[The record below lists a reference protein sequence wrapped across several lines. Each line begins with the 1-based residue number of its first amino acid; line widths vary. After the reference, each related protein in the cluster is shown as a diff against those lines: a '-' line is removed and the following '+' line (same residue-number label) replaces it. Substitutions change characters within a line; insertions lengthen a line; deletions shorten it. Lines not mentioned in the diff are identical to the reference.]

1 MAIRK
6 RGKTWWLDIATPGG
20 HRIRQSAETAD
31 RKAAQELHDKLKV
44 DLWRQAKL
52 GDKPRYTWEDAALR
66 WLDEQAHKASI
77 RDDAKKIE
85 FLTPFFRRMPL
96 TELTWDRMQSVVE
109 ANKGDRAPAT
119 RNRYYQLLR
128 AILRRAMREWNWI
141 ETVPTI
147 RLHREP
153 EGRVRYLSPREIDT
167 LLRNLPEHLRSL
179 TKFAFATGLRR
190 ANVLKLKWSQIDM
203 VRQVLSVA
211 ARDIKSRK
219 TLGIPLN
226 ATAMEILRGQIG
238 RHDEYVFVYQ
248 SKPLSA
254 TVNTAWRNALKKS
267 GIEDFRFH
275 DTRHTWAS
283 LLIQNGVPKG
293 MIKEMGGWK
302 SDSMVERYAHLA
314 PEHLARHAEV
324 LDALLPLPD
333 SVAKSHLELLPR
345 SAKKH
350 Q

>member
-1 MAIRK
+1 MGILK
-6 RGKTWWLDIATPGG
+6 RGNTWWIDITAPGG
-20 HRIRQSAETAD
+20 QRVRQSAETTD
-31 RKAAQELHDKLKV
+31 RKAAKELHDRLKH

-66 WLDEQAHKASI
+66 WLNEQGHKASI

-85 FLTPFFRRMPL
+85 FLTPFFKRLPL
-96 TELTWDRMQSVVE
+96 TDLTWDRMQAVVE
-109 ANKGDRAPAT
+109 GQKGDKAPAT

-128 AILRRAMREWNWI
+128 SILRRAMREWNWI
-141 ETVPTI
+141 DSVPTI

-153 EGRVRYLSPREIDT
+153 EGRVRYLTPTEIDT
-167 LLRNLPEHLRSL
+167 FLRNLPEHLRSL
-179 TKFAFATGLRR
+179 TRFTIATGLRR
-190 ANVLKLKWSQIDM
+190 ANVLGLKWSQIDM
-203 VRQVLSVA
+203 QRQVMTVA
-211 ARDIKSRK
+211 ASDIKSRK

-226 ATAMEILRGQIG
+226 ATAMEILRAQIG
-238 RHDEYVFVYQ
+238 KHDEFVFVY
-248 SKPLSA
+248 KGKRLNA

-314 PEHLARHAEV
+314 PEHLARHAAV
-324 LDALLPLPD
+324 ID
-333 SVAKSHLELLPR
+333 ELLRKDVEPTPLQPVKSVKR
-345 SAKKH
+345 T
-350 Q
+350 

>member
-6 RGKTWWLDIATPGG
+6 RGKTWWIDIITPGG
-20 HRIRQSAETAD
+20 HRVRQSAETSD
-31 RKAAQELHDKLKV
+31 RKAAQELHDKLKN

-52 GDKPRYTWEDAALR
+52 GDKPKYTWEDAALR
-66 WLDEQAHKASI
+66 WLNEQGHKASI

-85 FLTPFFRRMPL
+85 FLTPFFRRLPL
-96 TELTWDRMQSVVE
+96 TELTRDRLQAVIE
-109 ANKGDRAPAT
+109 GQKGDKAPAT
-119 RNRYYQLLR
+119 RNRYYQLVR
-128 AILRRAMREWNWI
+128 SILRRAMREWTWI
-141 ETVPTI
+141 DTVPTI

-153 EGRVRYLSPREIDT
+153 EGRVRYLTPREIDT
-167 LLRNLPEHLRSL
+167 LLRNLPEHLCVL
-179 TKFAFATGLRR
+179 TRFTFATGLRR
-190 ANVLKLKWSQIDM
+190 ANVLGLKWSQIDM
-203 VRQVLSVA
+203 SRQIMMVA

-226 ATAMEILRGQIG
+226 ATAMEILREQIG
-238 RHDEYVFVYQ
+238 KHAEFVFVY
-248 SKPLSA
+248 KGRPLNA

-314 PEHLARHAEV
+314 PEHLARHAAV
-324 LDALLPLPD
+324 LDEIFLSDSNCLAGPAAISVKKGGPL
-333 SVAKSHLELLPR
+333 
-345 SAKKH
+345 
-350 Q
+350 